1 MQIKMR
7 FTDGRYTMS
16 CVKFDQ
22 GHYKGQWSVLLVVD
36 GVDTIRA
43 LFDGESTPTPDMM
56 DALKTAYALIYE
68 D

>member
-1 MQIKMR
+1 MQIKMT
-7 FTDGRYTMS
+7 FKDGRYALK
-16 CVKFDQ
+16 CVKFDK
-22 GHYKGQWSVLLVVD
+22 GHYAGQWCVLLVVD

-56 DALKTAYALIYE
+56 DAFKTAYALIYE